1 MDKVRVLCAMSG
13 AMMQEFSTRTAARL
27 GDYTLFKLL
36 LPAFRAF
43 LDINVR
49 KEIEKDRLVILRAA
63 DAQHAGSAPQEAD
76 IQRLLQQAREIDQ
89 KFLQQAAVFPV
100 NIHIEYR
107 DIEAFRRRR
116 IERLL
121 ELAGRLAR
129 AMGNDAAVP
138 RGGRHLY
145 SRAEFESLLREILEL
160 YSAETKMLSRS
171 VHIPQIFNF
180 ARDSLVRN
188 RSYRHGQR
196 GQGPG
201 RRTHAQ
207 GVPAR
212 SLNRRPVLR

>member
-1 MDKVRVLCAMSG
+1 
-13 AMMQEFSTRTAARL
+13 MMQEFSTRTAARL

-63 DAQHAGSAPQEAD
+63 AALHAGGVPQEAD

-107 DIEAFRRRR
+107 DIEEFRRRR

-121 ELAGRLAR
+121 ELAGRLLAQWETTPRFRAVVAR
-129 AMGNDAAVP
+129 
-138 RGGRHLY
+138 LY
-145 SRAEFESLLREILEL
+145 SRAEFESRLREILEL

-180 ARDSLVRN
+180 ARDSLSETVH
-188 RSYRHGQR
+188 SVMVSVAKGLADELTHKLF
-196 GQGPG
+196 
-201 RRTHAQ
+201 RRVH
-207 GVPAR
+207 
-212 SLNRRPVLR
+212 SS

>member
-1 MDKVRVLCAMSG
+1 
-13 AMMQEFSTRTAARL
+13 MMQEFSTRTAARL

-49 KEIEKDRLVILRAA
+49 KEIEKDRLVIMR
-63 DAQHAGSAPQEAD
+63 AGSAPQEAD

-107 DIEAFRRRR
+107 DIEEFRRRR

-121 ELAGRLAR
+121 ELAGRLLAQWETTPR
-129 AMGNDAAVP
+129 FRAAVA
-138 RGGRHLY
+138 HLY

-180 ARDSLVRN
+180 ARDSLSETVHTVMVSVAKGLAAELTRKV
-188 RSYRHGQR
+188 YRR
-196 GQGPG
+196 
-201 RRTHAQ
+201 
-207 GVPAR
+207 
-212 SLNRRPVLR
+212 VLSS

>member
-27 GDYTLFKLL
+27 GDHTLFRLM

-49 KEIEKDRLVILRAA
+49 KEIEKDRLVIMRAA
-63 DAQHAGSAPQEAD
+63 DAQRADSTPQDAD

-100 NIHIEYR
+100 SIHIEYR
-107 DIEAFRRRR
+107 DIEEFRRRR

-121 ELAGRLAR
+121 ELAGRLLAQWETMPR
-129 AMGNDAAVP
+129 FRAAVA
-138 RGGRHLY
+138 RLY

-180 ARDSLVRN
+180 ARDSLSETVHTVMVSVAKGLATELTRKV
-188 RSYRHGQR
+188 YRR
-196 GQGPG
+196 
-201 RRTHAQ
+201 
-207 GVPAR
+207 
-212 SLNRRPVLR
+212 VLSS